1 MLKSNAIWF
10 IGYRNTGIS
19 VPTDDG
25 LKMGSIFTERIITI
39 HKNNQKEFS
48 LLKGKTSLYRNG
60 QKAVCL
66 LSFHDVT
73 SELLH
78 RSCDPFQCF

>member
-25 LKMGSIFTERIITI
+25 LKMGSIFTEKILIIC
-39 HKNNQKEFS
+39 KNNKKEFS
-48 LLKGKTSLYRNG
+48 LLKGKT
-60 QKAVCL
+60 VCIEMDKR
-66 LSFHDVT
+66 LSVCYLFMM
-73 SELLH
+73 
-78 RSCDPFQCF
+78 